1 MRRILLAAF
10 FIFSLQVVFAQADT
24 VIRRSNPNAVPQVS
38 GGDHF
43 LVQYGYTSWS
53 GKPDSINTKGF
64 SRSFNMYLMFAFPFK
79 TNPQWSVAIGPG
91 ISTDHI
97 NMDKMYVGIKDA
109 TDAVVFKDVSDT
121 NHFRKYKLA
130 TAYLEAP
137 VELRFT
143 LYPERRSSF
152 KVALG
157 AKVGTILSAW
167 VKGKELQDKSDA
179 TLLDY
184 ISKEKSKQFFNSTRL
199 SVMGRI
205 GYGNFNIYGS
215 YAITSLFKEGLGP
228 QVKPWSIG
236 ITLSGL

>member
-1 MRRILLAAF
+1 MRRIFLAAL
-10 FIFSLQVVFAQADT
+10 FICSVQLVFAQADT

-53 GKPDSINTKGF
+53 GKPDSIRTKGF

-97 NMDKMYVGIKDA
+97 NMDEMYVGIKDA
-109 TDAVVFKDVSDT
+109 TQAVVFKDVSDT
-121 NHFRKYKLA
+121 SHFRKYKLA

-143 LYPERRSSF
+143 LHPERRSSF

-167 VKGKELQDKSDA
+167 VKGKELQDKNDQ

-199 SVMGRI
+199 SVMGRV

>member
-1 MRRILLAAF
+1 MAI
-10 FIFSLQVVFAQADT
+10 
-24 VIRRSNPNAVPQVS
+24 
-38 GGDHF
+38 
-43 LVQYGYTSWS
+43 TSWS
-53 GKPDSINTKGF
+53 GKPDSIRTKRIF
-64 SRSFNMYLMFAFPFK
+64 PQFQYVLDVCLSFQNQS
-79 TNPQWSVAIGPG
+79 QWSVAIGPG

-97 NMDKMYVGIKDA
+97 NMDEMYVGIKDA
-109 TDAVVFKDVSDT
+109 TDAVVSKMFSDT

-167 VKGKELQDKSDA
+167 VKGKELQDKNDV

-184 ISKEKSKQFFNSTRL
+184 IAKEKSKQFFNSTRL